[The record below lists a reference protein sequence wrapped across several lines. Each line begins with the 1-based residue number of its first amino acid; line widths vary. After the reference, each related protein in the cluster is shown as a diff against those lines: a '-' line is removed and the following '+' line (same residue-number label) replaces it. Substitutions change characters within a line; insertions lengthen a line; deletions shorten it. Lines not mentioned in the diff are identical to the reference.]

1 MSVINVD
8 WSIKFMRN
16 HCCKLF
22 AHSVTIAVIVFLR
35 TPFQIFQMVVPRVF
49 VLMVYLWV
57 FVWIRN
63 ESGCHKPMYIV
74 FLVFP
79 FFVEKAHILISDTI
93 VR

>member
-1 MSVINVD
+1 MPVINVD
-8 WSIKFMRN
+8 WDIKFMRN

-22 AHSVTIAVIVFLR
+22 VHSVTIAIIVLLR
-35 TPFQIFQMVVPRVF
+35 TPFQISQMVVSRVF

-57 FVWIRN
+57 FVRVRKK
-63 ESGCHKPMYIV
+63 SGCHKPMYIK

-79 FFVEKAHILISDTI
+79 FFVEKAHKLISDTI